1 MGRASPAQS
10 HPSRTGEARRPD
22 AGQRWAWLVGVMLP
36 PTFAPAKRPLR
47 TFPAR
52 RPSLRAS
59 VWTVRRTA
67 RTVEVPTRCP
77 EAFRQVMVAWPSGG
91 RDAAAVGAY
100 PAVDQDRAG
109 ADRAPG
115 GCGRPAAGEGQGLP
129 GQPPVTGERVGPPC

>member
-1 MGRASPAQS
+1 
-10 HPSRTGEARRPD
+10 
-22 AGQRWAWLVGVMLP
+22 MLP

-91 RDAAAVGAY
+91 VTLPQSARTRPSTRTV
-100 PAVDQDRAG
+100 PVRT
-109 ADRAPG
+109 
-115 GCGRPAAGEGQGLP
+115 GRPAA
-129 GQPPVTGERVGPPC
+129 VGHGSR